1 MKLLV
6 AGAAGFIGSH
16 IATALQARGH
26 EVIAAARSWRS
37 ARTRLPALDWIPCD
51 FTTDKADDWAGWL
64 EGVDAVINCVGVL
77 QNGLNENSRAV
88 HVDGLTELLEACQK
102 TGVARFV
109 HISAVGAEAASGSAY
124 AADKEAGEQLVLD
137 AGREGSLDSV
147 VLRPSLVVGRNS
159 YGGTSLIRALA
170 GLPWVTPVVGGDQV
184 FRPIA
189 VNDVVDAVEKCCH
202 PGSPAGVR
210 WDLSGPERIDLA
222 DILVAYRRWLGFGET
237 RLVKVPRW
245 MARPAFLFGDML
257 GWLGIK
263 TAMRTNSLKQL
274 DFDVEGDP
282 QPWLDATGAK
292 PRGFTDFL
300 NATPAG
306 AQDRWFARLGFARPL
321 ARVLLGAFWLVTG
334 ILSLTIA
341 RSEALFILE
350 RGGFSPEMQQV
361 VLWGGSIFDMM
372 VGAAMLLKRHVRTAA
387 WLMAAMTIAYLT
399 AITISLPGL
408 WSGALGPAL
417 KSVPLIGMALMIA
430 ATEDER

>member
-1 MKLLV
+1 MKILI

-26 EVIAAARSWRS
+26 EVVAAARSWQA
-37 ARTRLPALDWIPCD
+37 ARKRLPSLGWIGCD
-51 FTTDKADDWAGWL
+51 FTRDDVASWIPRLA
-64 EGVDAVINCVGVL
+64 GVDAVINCVGVL
-77 QNGLNENSRAV
+77 QNGLNESSRAA
-88 HVDGLTELLEACQK
+88 HVDGLNALLRACE
-102 TGVARFV
+102 TAGVERFV

-124 AADKEAGEQLVLD
+124 AADKEAGEQLVL
-137 AGREGSLDSV
+137 AASLDTV
-147 VLRPSLVVGRNS
+147 VLRPSLVIARNT
-159 YGGTSLIRALA
+159 YGGSSLIRALA
-170 GLPWVTPVVGGDQV
+170 GLPWVTPVVGGEQL
-184 FRPIA
+184 FRPIMMQ
-189 VNDVVDAVEKCCH
+189 DVVDAVEAAARS
-202 PGSPAGVR
+202 GAARGVR
-210 WDLSGPERIDLA
+210 WDLSGPERISLA
-222 DILVAYRRWLGFGET
+222 EIITAYRRWLGFGPT
-237 RLVKVPRW
+237 RLLRVPRW
-245 MARPAFLFGDML
+245 MARPAFLFGDLL

-292 PRGFTDFL
+292 PQAFSDFL
-300 NATPAG
+300 NASPAG

-350 RGGFSPEMQQV
+350 RGGFSPEMQQL

-399 AITISLPGL
+399 AITTSLPGL
-408 WSGALGPAL
+408 WAGALGPAL

>member
-16 IATALQARGH
+16 IATALKARGH

-51 FTTDKADDWAGWL
+51 FTTDKAADWTSRL
-64 EGVDAVINCVGVL
+64 QGVDAVINCVGVL

-88 HVDGLTELLEACQK
+88 HVDGLTELLGACK
-102 TGVARFV
+102 TAGISRFV
-109 HISAVGAEAASGSAY
+109 HISAVGADAASGSAY
-124 AADKEAGEQLVLD
+124 AADKEAGEQCVLESGLD
-137 AGREGSLDSV
+137 AV
-147 VLRPSLVVGRNS
+147 VLRPSLVIGRNC
-159 YGGTSLIRALA
+159 YGGTALIRALA
-170 GLPWVTPVVGGDQV
+170 GLPWITPVVGGEQI
-184 FRPIA
+184 FRPI
-189 VNDVVDAVEKCCH
+189 VVEDVVDAVEQSCR

-210 WDLSGPERIDLA
+210 WDLAGPERISLA
-222 DILVAYRRWLGFGET
+222 DILVAYRRWLGFGVT

-263 TAMRTNSLKQL
+263 TAMRSNALKQL

-292 PRGFTDFL
+292 PRGFTEFL
-300 NATPAG
+300 DASPAG

-350 RGGFSPEMQQV
+350 RGGFSPEMQQL
-361 VLWGGSIFDMM
+361 VLWGGSIFDML

-387 WLMAAMTIAYLT
+387 WLMAAMTIAYLS